1 MKVIG
6 EGVLIREVATKRKS
20 QLITGGADV
29 DLKSTHIIT
38 RVVEQIGAK
47 IDNPEIKVG
56 DIPIFSE
63 FVSFGNVKIIS
74 KTEQK
79 IESLIIVHYN
89 DIIGV
94 DSVEEEETIVEK

>member
-6 EGVLIREVATKRKS
+6 EGVLIKEVAIKRKS

-38 RVVEQIGAK
+38 RTVEQIGSK
-47 IDNPEIKVG
+47 IDNPEIKIG

-63 FVSFGNVKIIS
+63 FTSFGNVKVIS

-79 IESLIIVHYN
+79 IETLIIVHYN

-94 DSVEEEETIVEK
+94 DNVEEEEIVEEK